1 MRHFHQALAA
11 ALLAMACSQQ
21 NPVLTV
27 EGGKVQGVPSEAP
40 GVTVF
45 KGIPYA
51 AAPVGDLRWKAPQA
65 VKPWEG
71 VKICDTFGPIAPQPG
86 NKPGTFYGDEFYWMG
101 TPEESED
108 CL

>member
-1 MRHFHQALAA
+1 MKRILLFLLLAA
-11 ALLAMACSQQ
+11 ACTQQ
-21 NPVLTV
+21 NPVLSV
-27 EGGKVQGVPSEAP
+27 EGGKVQGIPSEAA

-51 AAPVGDLRWKAPQA
+51 AAPVGGFRWKSPQP
-65 VKPWEG
+65 VEPWKG
-71 VKICDTFGPIAPQPG
+71 VRVCDTFGPIAPQPG

-108 CL
+108 CQ